1 MRVRYAISAA
11 VVLLALGVAPAAS
24 GATRLTVCEQGCQY
38 TTIVSALAAASDGD
52 TIAVRPGRYDGGF
65 VIDKSVTLAGAGSA
79 KTQIVG
85 GAPVVTVAEGVAVS
99 IKRVSIT
106 GGSGTLGGG
115 VVNHGSLS
123 IVASSVQDNSAFD
136 PTTGLVGA
144 GGLLNFGDATLR
156 RSVVEGN
163 EGAGIVNRGLNIDY
177 PHFGSLTL
185 IATTVAAN
193 TEDGVANQG
202 DYEIGGGTATI
213 TRSTIADNGGW
224 GLDSGGSATVVR
236 STISRNAEGGMTSGN
251 PATVLRS
258 RITENGGFAGFADG
272 SRNTRAT
279 ISDSVIADNTGLGV
293 YSGGFT
299 EIKRTTISRNG
310 GGARVDNY
318 NGSLFINGSS
328 ITGNSADF
336 GGGIFVEGFGGGG
349 ATIVNST
356 VSGNIA
362 RYKGGGIFLQEFGA
376 GIGIE
381 NSTVED
387 NQAASGGGVFIGVD
401 SYATITASTIN
412 TNVATDGP
420 GSGGGIFND
429 GGNLTL
435 DRTVFEG
442 NIPEDCVGCG

>member
-1 MRVRYAISAA
+1 M
-11 VVLLALGVAPAAS
+11 
-24 GATRLTVCEQGCQY
+24 
-38 TTIVSALAAASDGD
+38 
-52 TIAVRPGRYDGGF
+52 
-65 VIDKSVTLAGAGSA
+65 
-79 KTQIVG
+79 
-85 GAPVVTVAEGVAVS
+85 
-99 IKRVSIT
+99 
-106 GGSGTLGGG
+106 
-115 VVNHGSLS
+115 VNHGSPS
-123 IVASSVQDNSAFD
+123 IVASSVKDNSAGAD
-136 PTTGLVGA
+136 PATGPVGA
-144 GGLLNFGDATLR
+144 GGLYNFGTAILR
-156 RSVVEGN
+156 RSVVERN
-163 EGAGIVNRGLNIDY
+163 EGAGIVNRGLDIDY

-193 TEDGVANQG
+193 TDDGVANQG
-202 DYEIGGGTATI
+202 NYEIGGGTATI

-224 GLDSGGSATVVR
+224 GLESGGYATVVK

-251 PATVLRS
+251 PATVS
-258 RITENGGFAGFADG
+258 HTRITENGGFAGFADG

-310 GGARVDNY
+310 GGARVGNY

-356 VSGNIA
+356 VSGNTA
-362 RYKGGGIFLQEFGA
+362 RYRGGGIFLQEFGA

-387 NQAASGGGVFIGVD
+387 NQAAAGGGLFIGVD

-412 TNVATDGP
+412 ANLATDGP

-435 DRTVFEG
+435 DRTVLEG
-442 NIPEDCVGCG
+442 NISEDCVGCG

>member
-1 MRVRYAISAA
+1 MRLRYVIYVAVALAALSAA
-11 VVLLALGVAPAAS
+11 PSAA
-24 GATRLTVCEQGCQY
+24 GASLFVCDQRCPY
-38 TTIVSALAAASDGD
+38 ATIASALAAASDGD
-52 TIAVRPGRYDGGF
+52 RIAVRPGRYDGGF

-79 KTQIVG
+79 ETQIVG

-106 GGSGTLGGG
+106 GGSGTLG
-115 VVNHGSLS
+115 
-123 IVASSVQDNSAFD
+123 
-136 PTTGLVGA
+136 A

-163 EGAGIVNRGLNIDY
+163 EGAGIVNRGLHIDY

-213 TRSTIADNGGW
+213 TRSTIADNGAW
-224 GLDSGGSATVVR
+224 GLNSGGSATVVK

-251 PATVLRS
+251 PATIVRS

-299 EIKRTTISRNG
+299 EIKRSTISGNG

-328 ITGNSADF
+328 ITGNSADY

-349 ATIVNST
+349 ATIANST
-356 VSGNIA
+356 VSGNTA

-376 GIGIE
+376 GLNIE
-381 NSTVED
+381 KSSLEQNR
-387 NQAASGGGVFIGVD
+387 AASGGGLFVGVE
-401 SYATITASTIN
+401 SIATIAESEIRA
-412 TNVATDGP
+412 NVATGGP

-429 GGNLTL
+429 GGRVTL
-435 DRTVFEG
+435 QSTLLEA

>member
-1 MRVRYAISAA
+1 MRLRYVIYVAVALAALSAA
-11 VVLLALGVAPAAS
+11 PSAA
-24 GATRLTVCEQGCQY
+24 GASLFVCDQRCPY
-38 TTIVSALAAASDGD
+38 ATIASALAAASDGD

-106 GGSGTLGGG
+106 GGGGTIGGG
-115 VVNHGSLS
+115 VVNHGSLL
-123 IVASSVQDNSAFD
+123 IAVSSVKDNSAFD

-163 EGAGIVNRGLNIDY
+163 EGAGIVNRGLDIDY

-224 GLDSGGSATVVR
+224 GFDSGGSATVVK
-236 STISRNAEGGMTSGN
+236 STITRNAEGGMTSGN
-251 PATVLRS
+251 PATIVRS
-258 RITENGGFAGFADG
+258 RITENGGFAGFADD

-299 EIKRTTISRNG
+299 EIKRSTISRNG

-328 ITGNSADF
+328 ITGNSADY

-356 VSGNIA
+356 VSGNSA

-376 GIGIE
+376 GLNIE
-381 NSTVED
+381 TSSLEHNR
-387 NQAASGGGVFIGVD
+387 AASGGGLFVGEESI
-401 SYATITASTIN
+401 ATIAESNIRANTATG
-412 TNVATDGP
+412 GP

-429 GGNLTL
+429 GGRVTL
-435 DRTVFEG
+435 QSTLLEA